1 MQSSWADSVANAE
14 ESAPAT
20 VIAPAPAANHQSG
33 RPTLSTYVPPHLRG
47 RSGSQVVHPL
57 RTRQCLLQLLH
68 QLRYGQLLCSLQ
80 ATQLLLVAALVPL
93 VGLALLAVVVAAP

>member
-1 MQSSWADSVANAE
+1 MRTPRNRRPRLLLLLLLLLLLIIRAGAPPSAHTSLPISVVA
-14 ESAPAT
+14 
-20 VIAPAPAANHQSG
+20 
-33 RPTLSTYVPPHLRG
+33 
-47 RSGSQVVHPL
+47 QVVHPL